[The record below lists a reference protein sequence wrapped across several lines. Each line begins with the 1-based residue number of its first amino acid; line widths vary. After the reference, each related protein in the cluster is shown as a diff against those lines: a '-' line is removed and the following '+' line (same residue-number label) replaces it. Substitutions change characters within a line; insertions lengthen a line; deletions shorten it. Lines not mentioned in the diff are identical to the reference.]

1 MQFFKDNIPCY
12 KEEENSDTN
21 TENNLKSR
29 ENTSPDQIDD
39 VERFVHTILDR
50 DDQEDI
56 ECKLEHNKALAQN
69 TEMHKIHDNLESLNK
84 LDKEKLEEMKL
95 NYDPKSE
102 DVFKEVWDLSD
113 TSEDDTVIKDLYK
126 ELSNLKIQKI
136 QDSNNSESFTNTV
149 IEKKK
154 KEKSPEREK
163 IPESDASR
171 PPIPGGQEYNIVHS
185 LGMESIT
192 KLDSATRTEDIAIPP
207 QTL

>member
-69 TEMHKIHDNLESLNK
+69 TEMHKSHDNLESLNK

-102 DVFKEVWDLSD
+102 DIFKEV
-113 TSEDDTVIKDLYK
+113 
-126 ELSNLKIQKI
+126 
-136 QDSNNSESFTNTV
+136 
-149 IEKKK
+149 
-154 KEKSPEREK
+154 
-163 IPESDASR
+163 
-171 PPIPGGQEYNIVHS
+171 
-185 LGMESIT
+185 
-192 KLDSATRTEDIAIPP
+192 
-207 QTL
+207 